1 MSAANAAIFKS
12 TLITFAWLS
21 ETTQSSELFGRF
33 TRASAR
39 AFISVALTIALY
51 GLCAPTA
58 LAQTY
63 EVTPFLGWQEGG
75 AVTLGD
81 EDTGLDGAPVVGVM
95 LTLDR
100 GAGRKADL
108 VLATQSTRA
117 ERREPFEP
125 LISAGVN
132 ISHAHIGGR
141 YHWRPEDRVDP
152 YLAVTAGATRLELRD
167 RSGIALSFA
176 AGGGADI
183 HLTPAV
189 AIRLDGRF
197 YTTLGA
203 DRLEIACGG
212 TIDCVGF
219 ASGSALTQFTASTG
233 IAFRF

>member
-1 MSAANAAIFKS
+1 M
-12 TLITFAWLS
+12 TLRRTL
-21 ETTQSSELFGRF
+21 L
-33 TRASAR
+33 
-39 AFISVALTIALY
+39 IALAY
-51 GLCAPTA
+51 VLLASSTS
-58 LAQTY
+58 AQTW

-81 EDTGLDGAPVVGVM
+81 EDTGLDGAPAFGVM

-108 VLATQSTRA
+108 VLSTQSTRA

-125 LISAGVN
+125 LISADVN

-141 YHWRPEDRVDP
+141 FHWRPEDRVDP
-152 YLAVTAGATRLELRD
+152 YVAVTAGATRLELRD

-176 AGGGADI
+176 AGGGVDV
-183 HLTPAV
+183 HLTPSV
-189 AIRLDGRF
+189 ALRLDGRF

-219 ASGSALTQFTASTG
+219 ASGSALTQITASTG

>member
-1 MSAANAAIFKS
+1 MPRIFIATIVSVLLAS
-12 TLITFAWLS
+12 TS
-21 ETTQSSELFGRF
+21 
-33 TRASAR
+33 
-39 AFISVALTIALY
+39 
-51 GLCAPTA
+51 
-58 LAQTY
+58 LAQSY

-75 AVTLGD
+75 AVSLAE

-108 VLATQSTRA
+108 VLSGQRTRA
-117 ERREPFEP
+117 ERIEPFEP
-125 LISAGVN
+125 PISADVTLAY
-132 ISHAHIGGR
+132 AHIGGR

-152 YLAVTAGATRLELRD
+152 YVAFTAGGTWLELRD

-203 DRLEIACGG
+203 DRLELACAG

-219 ASGSALTQFTASTG
+219 ASGNALTQFTASTG